1 MNGYARKMMDA
12 RAAKRRA
19 ERRKESLQRQLSENT
34 AKIYIIKKPR
44 IE

>member
-1 MNGYARKMMDA
+1 MNGYATKMMNA

-19 ERRKESLQRQLSENT
+19 ERKESLQRQLSENT
-34 AKIYIIKKPR
+34 AKINIIKKPR

>member
-19 ERRKESLQRQLSENT
+19 ERKESLQRHLSENT

>member
-19 ERRKESLQRQLSENT
+19 ERKESLQRQLSENT

-44 IE
+44 TE

>member
-19 ERRKESLQRQLSENT
+19 ERKESLQRQLSENT
-34 AKIYIIKKPR
+34 AKINIIKKPR